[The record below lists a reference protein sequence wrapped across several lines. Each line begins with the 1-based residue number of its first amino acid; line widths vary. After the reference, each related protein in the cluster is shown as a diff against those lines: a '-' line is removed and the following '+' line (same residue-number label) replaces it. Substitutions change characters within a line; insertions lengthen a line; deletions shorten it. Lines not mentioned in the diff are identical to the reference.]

1 MKARF
6 MNNREQNNYR
16 SKRGELLIVLLSC
29 LVVCGCGYGKGPTE
43 PMEILTAN
51 SWVLCEM
58 KQKPVTK
65 KDFENGTPFI
75 KFQEGG
81 HLQIFTGCNYITG
94 TFAIYGPSLRM
105 KFNADN
111 PCQQQVSSDFL
122 DILKSSNTYKTKLE
136 RLVLSRDAREIMYF
150 FPK

>member
-1 MKARF
+1 MFSRDRNIF
-6 MNNREQNNYR
+6 SRT
-16 SKRGELLIVLLSC
+16 SDILLVVFLSC
-29 LVVCGCGYGKGPTE
+29 LAISGCFYGKGPTE

-58 KQKPVTK
+58 KQKPMTN

-81 HLQIFTGCNYITG
+81 HLQIFTGCNYINGSFST
-94 TFAIYGPSLRM
+94 YGPSLKM
-105 KFNADN
+105 KFNTDN
-111 PCQQQVSSDFL
+111 PCEQHVISDFL
-122 DILKSSNTYKTKLE
+122 DNLKSSTTYKTKLE
-136 RLVLSRDAREIMYF
+136 KLVLFRDAREIMYF